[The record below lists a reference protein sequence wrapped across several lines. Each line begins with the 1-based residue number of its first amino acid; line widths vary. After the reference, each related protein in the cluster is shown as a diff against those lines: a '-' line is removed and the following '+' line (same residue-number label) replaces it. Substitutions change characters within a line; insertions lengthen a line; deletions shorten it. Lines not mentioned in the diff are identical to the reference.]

1 MIPGAEDEILK
12 PDRMI
17 MLQQEQQAL
26 HRSVSEGH
34 LLKTQLS
41 IKDEVGLINAVEYLC
56 FMNYNEIA
64 TS

>member
-17 MLQQEQQAL
+17 MLEQEHQAL
-26 HRSVSEGH
+26 HRSVSEGY

-41 IKDEVGLINAVEYLC
+41 IKDEVILISEVKYPWFKTVIRVHL
-56 FMNYNEIA
+56 
-64 TS
+64 T